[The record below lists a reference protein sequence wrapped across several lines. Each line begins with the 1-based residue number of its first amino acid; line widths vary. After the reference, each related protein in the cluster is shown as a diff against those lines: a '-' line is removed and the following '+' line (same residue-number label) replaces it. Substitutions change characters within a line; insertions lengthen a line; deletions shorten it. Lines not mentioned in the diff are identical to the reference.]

1 MMPPKGVKSITAK
14 QLKEEL
20 QDFDKVLIDVRTPR
34 EFKKRRIEGFENY
47 PLGSDLSHLPKDK
60 EIIVICQ
67 SGMRSTKATKQLKQ
81 LGYERVTNVRS
92 GMNAY
97 R

>member
-1 MMPPKGVKSITAK
+1 MPPKGVKSITEK

-20 QDFDKVLIDVRTPR
+20 QNFDKVLLDVRTPK

-60 EIIVICQ
+60 EIIVIAKVEYVQ
-67 SGMRSTKATKQLKQ
+67 SKLPS
-81 LGYERVTNVRS
+81 N
-92 GMNAY
+92 
-97 R
+97 